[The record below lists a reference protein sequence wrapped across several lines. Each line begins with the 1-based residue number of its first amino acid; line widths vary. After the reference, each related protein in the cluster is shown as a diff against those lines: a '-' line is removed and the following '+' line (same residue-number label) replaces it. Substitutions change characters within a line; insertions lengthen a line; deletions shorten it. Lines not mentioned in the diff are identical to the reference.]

1 MPLLGAHMSVAGGL
15 NRAFERI
22 ARVKGEALQIFTR
35 NQRQWRSPELT
46 DEAVRLFRAAWKENG
61 RMPVAAHASYL
72 ANLATDDDELAA
84 RSVEAVADELI
95 RAERL
100 GAHFLVLHP
109 GSSGNG
115 DPVEGLDRFTR
126 NLDKA
131 IISSGARNVMTLMEN
146 TAGQGSGLGW
156 RFEQLGYILSNS
168 AYSSRLGVCLDTCH
182 AFAAGYDI
190 GSPDEYLR
198 TFEEFDRLIGLDR
211 LRFFHVNDSKRE
223 FGSRVDRHWHIGKGR
238 IGLQGFRMLLN
249 DPRFANH
256 PMTLETPK
264 GKDLAED
271 KANLKT
277 LRSLL
282 T

>member
-1 MPLLGAHMSVAGGL
+1 MSVAGGL
-15 NRAFERI
+15 DLAFERI
-22 ARVKGEALQIFTR
+22 ARVKGQALQIFTR

-46 DEAVRLFRAAWKENG
+46 DKAVELFRAAWKENG

-72 ANLATDDDELAA
+72 VNLATSDSELAEK
-84 RSVEAVADELI
+84 SVQTVADELV

-109 GSSGNG
+109 GSYGDGNLL
-115 DPVEGLDRFTR
+115 EGMDRFAR
-126 NLDKA
+126 NLDLA
-131 IISSGARNVMTLMEN
+131 VALSGSNNVMTLLEN

-156 RFEQLGYILSNS
+156 RFEQLAYILSNS
-168 AYSSRLGVCLDTCH
+168 GYSRRLGVCFDTCH
-182 AFAAGYDI
+182 AFAAGYNI

-198 TFEEFDRLIGLDR
+198 TFEQFDSFIGLDR

-223 FGSRVDRHWHIGKGR
+223 LGSHVDRHTHIGKGQ
-238 IGLQGFRMLLN
+238 IGLEAFRLLLN
-249 DPRFANH
+249 DPRFARH

-271 KANLKT
+271 KVNLKT
-277 LRSLL
+277 LRGLIV
-282 T
+282 